1 MSNNKSHSDVRGNE
15 VQNAKK
21 KQSEKINVI
30 VFASLCVVLL
40 VAVGVVFA
48 LTKTGNDSKP
58 LETGD
63 SDKEIINI
71 TEKLYV
77 SWINEIYTSTDQYL
91 GRTIKIEGMFAKEV
105 LPQKTY
111 YYVYRVGPGCCGNDG
126 AMCGFEFTSG
136 GEYPQENDWIEVVG
150 TLEVYEENGNKFL
163 TLSNS
168 KITVK
173 QERGLEVVGN

>member
-1 MSNNKSHSDVRGNE
+1 M
-15 VQNAKK
+15 
-21 KQSEKINVI
+21 VI
-30 VFASLCVVLL
+30 H
-40 VAVGVVFA
+40 
-48 LTKTGNDSKP
+48 SKP

-105 LPQKTY
+105 STPKNILLCFTGWVPVAAETTGLCVVLSLPQA
-111 YYVYRVGPGCCGNDG
+111 VNIRR
-126 AMCGFEFTSG
+126 
-136 GEYPQENDWIEVVG
+136 ENDWIEVVG

-173 QERGLEVVGN
+173 QERGLEVVGNWRHLTGILKGSGCHRCPILPTNYPVFFS